1 MFNGMQVPAT
11 QDSIPSPPAWARFD
25 GLETAIAWLNS
36 RPIIA
41 ALVGLI
47 VLFGVAAIAFAVI
60 RRIVL
65 RVAGRVAKRSGTF
78 WDDVLIRQA
87 FLHRLAWAVP
97 LLIVYQ
103 GVAFVPHLPDAIETL
118 LERLAVA
125 CLVLVA
131 VRALAALL
139 SGINEI
145 YNRYPYARQRPIKGY
160 LQVASIAIHL
170 IAVILILAALMDRSP
185 VIFFSGIGAMT
196 AILLLIFRDT
206 LLSLVAGIQLTSNDL
221 IRVGD
226 WIEMPQFG
234 ADGDVIDI
242 ALNSVRVQ
250 NWDRT
255 FTVIPTHKFLEHSFK
270 NWRGMEESGGR
281 RIKRSL
287 NIDMSTIRF
296 LTDDEIERFGRFV
309 LLENYVADKVK
320 ELADYDRAQAA
331 EPGMVANARRL
342 TNVGTLRAY
351 IIQYL
356 RHHPHIHQRMTFMVR
371 QLQPTSQGLPLEI
384 YVFSSDT
391 AWVSYEG
398 IQADIFDHILAMVP
412 EFGMRVF
419 QNPSGADVL
428 ALRGARAGLPPRQH
442 AKARAGGE

>member
-1 MFNGMQVPAT
+1 MQAPAP
-11 QDSIPSPPAWARFD
+11 QDTASAAPGWAEFLGLGPAV
-25 GLETAIAWLNS
+25 AWLDG
-36 RPIIA
+36 RPILG
-41 ALVGLI
+41 ALVGLV
-47 VLFGVAAIAFAVI
+47 VLFAIAAVALAI
-60 RRIVL
+60 VRRIVL
-65 RVAGRVAKRSGTF
+65 HLAGRVVKRSATF
-78 WDDVLIRQA
+78 WDDVLFRQA

-103 GVAFVPHLPDAIETL
+103 GVPFVPHLPATIGRL
-118 LERLAVA
+118 LQRLAVA

-131 VRALAALL
+131 TRALAALL
-139 SGINEI
+139 TGINEI
-145 YNRYPYARQRPIKGY
+145 YERYPYARQRPIKGY
-160 LQVASIAIHL
+160 LQVASIVTHL
-170 IAVILILAALMDRSP
+170 VAAILILAALMDRSP
-185 VIFFSGIGAMT
+185 VVFFSGIGAMT

-234 ADGDVIDI
+234 ADGDVIEI

-270 NWRGMEESGGR
+270 NWRGMTESGGR
-281 RIKRSL
+281 RIKRSF

-309 LLENYVADKVK
+309 LLERYVAEKLK
-320 ELADYDRAQAA
+320 ELDEYDHAHAV
-331 EPGMVANARRL
+331 EPGMIANARRL

-351 IIQYL
+351 IIHYL
-356 RHHPHIHQRMTFMVR
+356 RQHPHIHQRMTFLVR
-371 QLQPTSQGLPLEI
+371 QLQPTPEGLPLEI
-384 YVFSSDT
+384 YVFSTDI
-391 AWVSYEG
+391 AWANYES
-398 IQADIFDHILAMVP
+398 IQADIFDHVLAMVP

-419 QNPSGADVL
+419 QSPSGADVL
-428 ALRGARAGLPPRQH
+428 ALRDPGDGSLPRPRLAPRSDRH
-442 AKARAGGE
+442 SAE